1 MITTI
6 LFDLDG
12 TLLPMDQ
19 DIFLK
24 AYMGGLAKKMASQG
38 YEPQKMIQT
47 IWKGTEVMIRNNG
60 SVTNEEAL
68 WNFFCGVYKEE
79 KEQSLP
85 IFEDFYH
92 NEFQN
97 VAHSCGFT
105 PRANE
110 AIQEIKAM
118 GFRVALATNP
128 LFPAIATHSRV
139 RWAGMNPDDFELITT
154 YENSRYCKPNPDY
167 YRDVLNIL
175 GVRAEECVMVG
186 NDVTEDMIVQQLGMK
201 VFLLTDCLI
210 NKYNENID
218 RYPHGSFP
226 ELMAFI
232 KGLNV

>member
-19 DIFLK
+19 DVFLK
-24 AYMGGLAKKMASQG
+24 AYMGGLAKKMASHV

-47 IWKGTEVMIRNNG
+47 IWKGTEIMIQNDG

-68 WNFFCGVYKEE
+68 WNYFCHVYGEE
-79 KEQSLP
+79 KEQSHP

-92 NEFQN
+92 NEFQE
-97 VAHSCGFT
+97 VANSCGFT
-105 PRANE
+105 PQADE

-139 RWAGMNPDDFELITT
+139 KWAGMSPDDFELITT
-154 YENSRYCKPNPDY
+154 YENSSHCKPNPDY
-167 YRDVLNIL
+167 YRELVHTL
-175 GVRAEECVMVG
+175 GVTAEECVMVG
-186 NDVTEDMIVQQLGMK
+186 NDVTEDMIAATLGMK
-201 VFLLTDCLI
+201 VFLLTDCMI
-210 NKYNENID
+210 NKHGESID